1 MFISKTPDNVDELSA
16 AEIIQIATDAEGMPS
31 GKVRYRIIQMLFDVL
46 GFSLSNDALL
56 MLISEP
62 PAKLCLSTAGG
73 GKTTSA
79 NIQILAEKIMRKS
92 RRDPGKGI
100 PGSKILCLVYN
111 RHNVADFYN
120 RHKMLVGQLQ
130 CANIKGLDIDNEL
143 QVTTMHA
150 FCEMWRRQYAVE
162 CDLVGFKVVQGEQ
175 SAMFMKSASNIVFEK
190 YKIKGNASSVD
201 NLCSIYTYKQE
212 SMMSYEELSAN
223 DKFIDLHLPIQAL
236 REIFQLYESIK
247 RRRRV
252 YDFTDML
259 TKIYELLLKRKDI
272 LERIQKFYEYVVVDE
287 VQDFTPLMMELLRLF
302 VNNGTP
308 VLCIGDEDQSI
319 YGFRGADIYNTLHFS
334 DKFPGG
340 EVFLLNRNRRC
351 GRKII
356 EAASKIINKNAM
368 RYKKRIGV
376 VREGGDIQY
385 VPYLTTEGQLLNV
398 IGKLKEM
405 DIRELQET
413 VACCRERE
421 GSQILTQLLAENRI
435 AHHVISGYQAY
446 SHELYRHMM
455 DVLYVLYRP
464 MDAQV
469 QLNLYKV
476 LPVMKEALYEILQYN
491 EKKGVFLDTKERKHF
506 AQIDYGRFL
515 AHSGFKEVITELLQ
529 MSQSI
534 GTAPMRGYVPR
545 LFTLLKKYYWNWKK
559 QYNSCIERDE
569 FFEKRVLT
577 YFSAD
582 CTFSEFLD
590 QHSRNKQF
598 CATNQNNQ
606 RGLAVSTFHGLKGL
620 EFDTVFMINLDND
633 IFPNYSLIDSK
644 DYPEQVKQQLKE
656 AEVRLFYVALT
667 RARDTLYLYYQ
678 QNNPSSYVKDLLGAS
693 YQENHL
699 VYDVDNLKDTG
710 LPAVEEE
717 DDLSFLLE
725 DDDEEEVSLLGD
737 TAIEVGACST
747 GNVDEFRQDE
757 NGGDEMRRMVNSGD
771 EMERDRT
778 SGLQFSNSFME
789 KMLSN
794 F

>member
-1 MFISKTPDNVDELSA
+1 MVFWDTLYKMATFQSKYFIVSLLFYLFIFLLIDLLA
-16 AEIIQIATDAEGMPS
+16 YQIRT
-31 GKVRYRIIQMLFDVL
+31 
-46 GFSLSNDALL
+46 
-56 MLISEP
+56 
-62 PAKLCLSTAGG
+62 
-73 GKTTSA
+73 
-79 NIQILAEKIMRKS
+79 
-92 RRDPGKGI
+92 
-100 PGSKILCLVYN
+100 
-111 RHNVADFYN
+111 
-120 RHKMLVGQLQ
+120 
-130 CANIKGLDIDNEL
+130 
-143 QVTTMHA
+143 
-150 FCEMWRRQYAVE
+150 RQYAFGEPDKALPERQRITDRLKSVFGLDDRE
-162 CDLVGFKVVQGEQ
+162 WEAEDKKQYVRGLSKGKQPGAEDGGEEFLQVVYRADDVQ
-175 SAMFMKSASNIVFEK
+175 SLEFSEDNGAFLFP
-190 YKIKGNASSVD
+190 YKITVNGKAVS
-201 NLCSIYTYKQE
+201 QE
-212 SMMSYEELSAN
+212 
-223 DKFIDLHLPIQAL
+223 
-236 REIFQLYESIK
+236 
-247 RRRRV
+247 
-252 YDFTDML
+252 
-259 TKIYELLLKRKDI
+259 KDA
-272 LERIQKFYEYVVVDE
+272 
-287 VQDFTPLMMELLRLF
+287 T
-302 VNNGTP
+302 
-308 VLCIGDEDQSI
+308 
-319 YGFRGADIYNTLHFS
+319 
-334 DKFPGG
+334 
-340 EVFLLNRNRRC
+340 
-351 GRKII
+351 
-356 EAASKIINKNAM
+356 
-368 RYKKRIGV
+368 
-376 VREGGDIQY
+376 VRQ
-385 VPYLTTEGQLLNV
+385 GQLLNV